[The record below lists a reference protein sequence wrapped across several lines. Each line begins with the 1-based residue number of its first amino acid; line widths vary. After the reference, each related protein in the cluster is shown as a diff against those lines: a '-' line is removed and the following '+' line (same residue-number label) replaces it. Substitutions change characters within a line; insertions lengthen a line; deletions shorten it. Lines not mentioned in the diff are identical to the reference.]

1 MSTRTPGG
9 MGRYRFGLQ
18 GMQSWCDEMFESEE
32 VKCLFSAFALFM
44 AHHASDDAGEAE
56 LTGLFGAVL

>member
-1 MSTRTPGG
+1 

-18 GMQSWCDEMFESEE
+18 SMQSWCDEMFESEE